1 MAKCKSPLGKLQ
13 GKYGN
18 LITYDVKGQ
27 TRVRSTPLEYHDA
40 NTEEQQKSRRRL
52 TIIVRFYSHLK
63 DTPIIDIWRVA
74 AIPTPYDRY
83 SLFRKLN
90 MNVFLPNGK
99 IGDFS
104 KLQMTHGELPQA
116 LNMQAEIDPEDHVT
130 LTWTNHLGHTTSHDN
145 DTLGVIAIYNNNSFS
160 PQLLEG
166 IHAPRKDEKAVFHVD
181 RKSGKPLHLYVFFA
195 SPEKDAYSN
204 DQYFKLTFK

>member
-40 NTEEQQKSRRRL
+40 NTEAQQKSRRRL

-63 DTPIIDIWRVA
+63 ETPIIEIWRVA

-90 MNVFLPNGK
+90 MNVFLPNSRRTSPSTQHASRNRPG
-99 IGDFS
+99 GS
-104 KLQMTHGELPQA
+104 C
-116 LNMQAEIDPEDHVT
+116 
-130 LTWTNHLGHTTSHDN
+130 HT
-145 DTLGVIAIYNNNSFS
+145 
-160 PQLLEG
+160 
-166 IHAPRKDEKAVFHVD
+166 HVD
-181 RKSGKPLHLYVFFA
+181 E
-195 SPEKDAYSN
+195 SPG
-204 DQYFKLTFK
+204 THHVP